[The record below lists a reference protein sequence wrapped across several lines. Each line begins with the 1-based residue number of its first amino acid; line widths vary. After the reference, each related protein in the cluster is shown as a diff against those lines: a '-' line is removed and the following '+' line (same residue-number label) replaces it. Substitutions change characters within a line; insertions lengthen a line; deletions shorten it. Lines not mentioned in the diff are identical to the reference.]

1 MNSELEANI
10 IDLQIRVTHQ
20 ESSIDELTK
29 HNLDIEKR
37 MLAMEKELLAIKD
50 LLKEMA
56 PSLVV
61 PQSEETPPPH
71 Y

>member
-10 IDLQIRVTHQ
+10 IELQIRVTHQ

-29 HNLDIEKR
+29 YNLDIEKR
-37 MLAMEKELLAIKD
+37 MLAMEKELRAIKD

-56 PSLVV
+56 PSLVA